1 MIWPF
6 SIMRDL
12 EIRVSSLEGD
22 YKSLQEKYW
31 DLRRSIEMTY
41 DYLGVVRE
49 KQVVREHL
57 TKKGGPENSIRK
69 GTGDE

>member
-6 SIMRDL
+6 SI
-12 EIRVSSLEGD
+12 IR
-22 YKSLQEKYW
+22 